1 MLKLLTE
8 IGKTNIYI
16 VRVFDTRQH
25 PNKNKINK
33 YRHTCTCTCMNSKLR
48 IFKNCIIIT
57 DIYIT

>member
-25 PNKNKINK
+25 PNKNK
-33 YRHTCTCTCMNSKLR
+33 
-48 IFKNCIIIT
+48 
-57 DIYIT
+57 